1 MSRYRKFI
9 KLGSKFK
16 SDLKAQ
22 LREYEDLDTPL
33 GQLES
38 ARRRGYKTAAEARKA
53 DYDEIFNYIE
63 GAKNPQQ
70 SLKRSREM
78 LPDSAYSVGTA
89 IQSAG
94 GSKKAFKKIDP
105 IDQYSKGGM
114 LIKGLKKLAAKDKKK
129 SRPDLESKAKRKKK
143 MDAEKPAV
151 PTLRR
156 DMRNRVAEKQF
167 KKATGSKPEF
177 KKAMPK
183 RKFETP
189 GDTIPSKAIIP
200 AAGAVAADKMYKSAV
215 EKAKDKKKTGQMK
228 RKPVKKAQGGMV
240 TKWESKW
247 G

>member
-1 MSRYRKFI
+1 MPKKLKGVAKAIKRLTKGASRDYA
-9 KLGSKFK
+9 KFK
-16 SDLKAQ
+16 GESFKG
-22 LREYEDLDTPL
+22 REDL
-33 GQLES
+33 
-38 ARRRGYKTAAEARKA
+38 A
-53 DYDEIFNYIE
+53 
-63 GAKNPQQ
+63 
-70 SLKRSREM
+70 
-78 LPDSAYSVGTA
+78 
-89 IQSAG
+89 
-94 GSKKAFKKIDP
+94 
-105 IDQYSKGGM
+105 
-114 LIKGLKKLAAKDKKK
+114 
-129 SRPDLESKAKRKKK
+129 SKAKRKKK
-143 MDAEKPAV
+143 MDAEKTAV

-177 KKAMPK
+177 KKAVPK

-228 RKPVKKAQGGMV
+228 RKPVKKAKGGMV